1 MATVNP
7 SWGYTLH
14 LPHDPRAPGIARTTL
29 RAALAAHGLGELTP
43 TAELLAAELLAN
55 AHLHTDG
62 PYSLRIMSREP
73 GRVRVGVWDTDWRVP
88 PGFRDGEQTVTAPPA
103 DAEGGRGL
111 QLVRACADAVGVS
124 VLRELGA
131 SKGGKLL
138 WAECRRNG
146 FESARDMAGKC
157 Y

>member
-14 LPHDPRAPGIARTTL
+14 LPHDPRAPRIARTTL
-29 RAALAAHGLGELTP
+29 RATLAAHGLGELTP

-55 AHLHTDG
+55 AHLHTTG
-62 PYSLRIMSREP
+62 PYALRILSREP
-73 GRVRVGVWDTDWRVP
+73 GRLRVGVWDGDWRVP
-88 PGFRDGEQTVTAPPA
+88 AGFREGRPGDGDVPPG

-111 QLVRACADAVGVS
+111 HLVRACADAVGVS

-138 WAECRRNG
+138 WAECRRD
-146 FESARDMAGKC
+146 DMAGKRH
-157 Y
+157 